1 MDFRLQ
7 LLALVIY
14 ALCVMRLV
22 RLINADRILDGW
34 RLKLDDKERT
44 ALIERVQA
52 KAANQTVAEAKAEKR
67 RARWNNINY
76 LVTCPWCVST
86 WLAVPTAPL
95 LFWWIGLPIGFGVM
109 YAFGV
114 SQVVGMAAPSYT
126 DQVSVEDDEQ

>member
-7 LLALVIY
+7 ILALVIY

-67 RARWNNINY
+67 RARWNAVNY
-76 LVTCPWCVST
+76 LVTCPWCVSM

-109 YAFGV
+109 YGFGV

-126 DQVSVEDDEQ
+126 DQVAIEDDDQ